1 MACYLLKSAHFFELW
16 PLETNKLCVFLR
28 AWHFGDYAD
37 VRIEPA
43 PIRKERL
50 SISPNLPS
58 NSFNLSN
65 AQQASVID
73 PMEVIDTIVFLI
85 KLPQRFY

>member
-1 MACYLLKSAHFFELW
+1 MPFIKKRSFFELW